1 MKKSISSDILL
12 AVGKENMG
20 TETIFYKK
28 KIFWWICGIPSL
40 VSCFYLF
47 IWATPRYESTAVVRV
62 YGASQDSSGSSSA
75 ALEGMGGAGGTASSG
90 AYVLKQY
97 IASWDAFQKLGPEK
111 MQQHWSTGDFI
122 SRFGGP
128 LSLFS
133 SNKMRLWGYYQ
144 YRVNASLDEMSGLLT
159 LTVDGYSSDFV
170 TQLNKDLLDFSREKL
185 AHSGTKADQAEY
197 AMLLRKIHVDNES
210 LDSDLE
216 RISVLQKKA
225 GISDLK
231 SAYQD
236 VLSTLS
242 ATERARID
250 IGTRAAA
257 TAFLAERGQQI
268 EVLKTQLSSLDREIA
283 KQKDT
288 VARQSSIYKA
298 YNQAEERVDQDIKNI
313 VLDEK
318 NMLENEKSII
328 RDAYYIDAIEEPVHP
343 TNPMRPRALMWTA
356 IILCVSFILYLIV
369 K

>member
-1 MKKSISSDILL
+1 MKKSISSGRLL
-12 AVGKENMG
+12 AIGKENMG
-20 TETIFYKK
+20 AETIFYKK
-28 KIFWWICGIPSL
+28 KMFWWICGIPSL

-62 YGASQDSSGSSSA
+62 YGAGQDSSGSGSA
-75 ALEGMGGAGGTASSG
+75 AMEGMGGAGTASSG
-90 AYVLKQY
+90 SYVLAQY
-97 IASWDAFQKLGPEK
+97 IASWDAFQKLDPEK
-111 MQQHWSTGDFI
+111 LQQHWSSGDLI

-144 YRVNASLDEMSGLLT
+144 YRVKPSFNEESGLLT

-197 AMLLRKIHVDNES
+197 AMLLRKIHTDNES
-210 LDSDLE
+210 LDADLE
-216 RISVLQKKA
+216 RISALQKKA

-242 ATERARID
+242 ATERARVD

-288 VARQSSIYKA
+288 VARQSSVYKA

-328 RDAYYIDAIEEPVHP
+328 RDAYYLDVIEEPVHP
-343 TNPMRPRALMWTA
+343 TNPTRPLALMWTA